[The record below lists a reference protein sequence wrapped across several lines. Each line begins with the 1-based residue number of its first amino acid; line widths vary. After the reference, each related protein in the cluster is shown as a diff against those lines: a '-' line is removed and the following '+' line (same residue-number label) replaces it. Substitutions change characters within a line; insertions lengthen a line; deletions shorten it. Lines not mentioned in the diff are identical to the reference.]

1 MRKSFIVHND
11 SLGILDS
18 LSDEQCGELFRA
30 IKAYQLGEDLELSP
44 IVDVAF
50 YPFKSQFIRDN
61 EKYQNIVDRNKLNGS
76 KGGRPKNP
84 VEPSGLSGNPEKPQK
99 ADSVSKSDSKS
110 DSKSKNDSDSDSKKT
125 KTLDQSKIDQ
135 ALDCTDFCF
144 DNFWKSGIRK
154 VNKKKTKSL
163 FSNLLKRQ
171 GDRDSQRKFTGMLIN
186 DVRKRLNSNQL
197 GFAEMHPTTYLNGER
212 WNDEVITNDQSN
224 RPNGA
229 GGTNKLSAVERVRA
243 TNEANRA
250 ARADTGGH
258 MANTDGHLR
267 EFSGEP
273 VRAGDAG
280 GMDSVIEGS
289 YTTAD

>member
-1 MRKSFIVHND
+1 MTKVSRTFRLDQDLSKKLDKICVRHGDVTWHLEQALNGYGPIKLLTDCAVPKPSK
-11 SLGILDS
+11 LGISPVPIKGGLVEGDR
-18 LSDEQCGELFRA
+18 LFELFWA
-30 IKAYQLGEDLELSP
+30 AGM
-44 IVDVAF
+44 
-50 YPFKSQFIRDN
+50 
-61 EKYQNIVDRNKLNGS
+61 
-76 KGGRPKNP
+76 
-84 VEPSGLSGNPEKPQK
+84 
-99 ADSVSKSDSKS
+99 
-110 DSKSKNDSDSDSKKT
+110 
-125 KTLDQSKIDQ
+125 
-135 ALDCTDFCF
+135 
-144 DNFWKSGIRK
+144 RK
-154 VNKKKTKSL
+154 VNKKKAKPL
-163 FSNLLKRQ
+163 FLAFIKKAGATYEEAYTNNLIQ
-171 GDRDSQRKFTGMLIN
+171 DIQM
-186 DVRKRLNSNQL
+186 RLNSNQL

-267 EFSGEP
+267 ELSGEP